1 MISIRLFYCCEKVFT
16 HLNTWMTGKNS
27 MKHNYLKKKDFY
39 PHLNKEDNTDA
50 DYTHGKKVCK
60 DFEIKCLG
68 EYHDLYVQRNT
79 LLLADIFK
87 NFRNMC
93 LEIYELDPVRFFT
106 APRSTWQT
114 ALKKTKV
121 KLDRLN
127 DIKMLLKLGKGIRGG
142 IFHAI
147 HRYAKANNKR
157 MKDYD
162 KNKDS
167 SYLKYWDVNNLCG

>member
-1 MISIRLFYCCEKVFT
+1 
-16 HLNTWMTGKNS
+16 
-27 MKHNYLKKKDFY
+27 
-39 PHLNKEDNTDA
+39 
-50 DYTHGKKVCK
+50 
-60 DFEIKCLG
+60 
-68 EYHDLYVQRNT
+68 
-79 LLLADIFK
+79 
-87 NFRNMC
+87 MC